1 MKRHGSNDLA
11 VKNFTTIATAKGK
24 RRIENDTE
32 EAIPT
37 TVHDVRTPRT
47 LATGRHRLRHRY
59 RQTGRFATTP
69 LMSANACLPR
79 REGHVK
85 APQECGVQP
94 LTQYSTVGASTFRGK
109 IFSYFVEVLTFIPS
123 FRFRCYL
130 CVLSQRYT
138 K

>member
-1 MKRHGSNDLA
+1 MKRHGNNELA

-37 TVHDVRTPRT
+37 IVHDVRTPRT
-47 LATGRHRLRHRY
+47 LATERHRLRHRY
-59 RQTGRFATTP
+59 RQTGRFATTL
-69 LMSANACLPR
+69 LMSAHACLQR

-85 APQECGVQP
+85 AQQECGEQP

-130 CVLSQRYT
+130 CVLPHC
-138 K
+138 

>member
-1 MKRHGSNDLA
+1 MKHHGTNELA

-24 RRIENDTE
+24 RRVGNDTE

-37 TVHDVRTPRT
+37 TVHDVRTLRT
-47 LATGRHRLRHRY
+47 LATGRHRPRHRY
-59 RQTGRFATTP
+59 SQTGPFATTL

-85 APQECGVQP
+85 ALQKCGVQP

-109 IFSYFVEVLTFIPS
+109 IFSYFVEILTFISS

-130 CVLSQRYT
+130 CVLPQR
-138 K
+138 

>member
-1 MKRHGSNDLA
+1 MKRQGNNELA
-11 VKNFTTIATAKGK
+11 VKNFTPIATAKGK

-85 APQECGVQP
+85 ALQECGVQP

-109 IFSYFVEVLTFIPS
+109 IFSYFVEVLICIPS

-130 CVLSQRYT
+130 CVLPQR
-138 K
+138 

>member
-1 MKRHGSNDLA
+1 MKRHGNNELA
-11 VKNFTTIATAKGK
+11 VKNFTIIATAKGK

-37 TVHDVRTPRT
+37 TVHDVRTLRT

-59 RQTGRFATTP
+59 RQTGRFATIP
-69 LMSANACLPR
+69 SMSANACLPR

-109 IFSYFVEVLTFIPS
+109 IVSYFVEVLTFIPF

-130 CVLSQRYT
+130 CVLPQR
-138 K
+138 

>member
-37 TVHDVRTPRT
+37 TVHDVRTSRT

-79 REGHVK
+79 REGHAK

>member
-1 MKRHGSNDLA
+1 MKRHGNNELA
-11 VKNFTTIATAKGK
+11 VKNFTTIATAKRK

-69 LMSANACLPR
+69 SMSANACPPR

-85 APQECGVQP
+85 APLECGVQP

-109 IFSYFVEVLTFIPS
+109 IFSYFVEILTFIPS

-130 CVLSQRYT
+130 CVLPQS
-138 K
+138 

>member
-1 MKRHGSNDLA
+1 MKRHGSNELA
-11 VKNFTTIATAKGK
+11 VKNFTTIASAKGN

-37 TVHDVRTPRT
+37 TVHIVRTLRT
-47 LATGRHRLRHRY
+47 LATGRHRLRHHY

-94 LTQYSTVGASTFRGK
+94 LTQYSTVGASTFRRK

>member
-1 MKRHGSNDLA
+1 MVVDVTKRHGNNELA

-37 TVHDVRTPRT
+37 TVHVVRTPRT

-59 RQTGRFATTP
+59 RQPGRFATTP
-69 LMSANACLPR
+69 SMSAHTCQSR

-85 APQECGVQP
+85 ALQECGVQP
-94 LTQYSTVGASTFRGK
+94 LTQYSTVDASTFRGK
-109 IFSYFVEVLTFIPS
+109 IFSL
-123 FRFRCYL
+123 L
-130 CVLSQRYT
+130 C
-138 K
+138 